1 MNVNRA
7 VLYLGCFTIGIIA
20 GLRSLTAPAL
30 VSWAA
35 HLGWLDLS
43 GSRLSFLGSRAA
55 IIILSSLALAELVAD
70 KLPKT
75 PKRTNLVPLVF
86 RAITG
91 GFSSM
96 AICAS
101 AHQPL
106 VIGTILGVLGS
117 IAGAFAGYEIRRRL
131 VEAFELPD
139 FGVALAEDIVAIG
152 CGLLIVSHLF

>member
-7 VLYLGCFTIGIIA
+7 VLYLGCFSIGVIA

-43 GSRLSFLGSRAA
+43 GSWMSFLGSWTA

-75 PKRTNLVPLVF
+75 PKRTNPAPLVF
-86 RAITG
+86 RAIAG

-106 VIGTILGVLGS
+106 VIGTILGALGS
-117 IAGAFAGYEIRRRL
+117 IAGAFAGYEIRHRL
-131 VEAFELPD
+131 VEAFGLPD
-139 FGVALAEDIVAIG
+139 FGVAVVEDLVAVG
-152 CGLLIVSHLF
+152 GAFLIVSTMF

>member
-7 VLYLGCFTIGIIA
+7 VLYLGCFSIGVIA

-43 GSRLSFLGSRAA
+43 RSWLSFLGSRTAT
-55 IIILSSLALAELVAD
+55 IILSLLALAELVAD

-101 AHQPL
+101 AHQSPI
-106 VIGTILGVLGS
+106 IGTFAGVLGS
-117 IAGAFAGYEIRRRL
+117 IAGAFAGYEIRHRL
-131 VEAFELPD
+131 VEAFGLPD
-139 FGVALAEDIVAIG
+139 FGVAVAEDLAAVGGAF
-152 CGLLIVSHLF
+152 LIVSTMF

>member
-7 VLYLGCFTIGIIA
+7 VLYLGCFSIGITA

-43 GSRLSFLGSRAA
+43 GSRLSFLGSWTAT
-55 IIILSSLALAELVAD
+55 IVLSLLALGELVAD

-75 PKRTNLVPLVF
+75 PNRTDLGPLVF
-86 RAITG
+86 RVITG
-91 GFSSM
+91 GFSSL
-96 AICAS
+96 AICTS

-117 IAGAFAGYEIRRRL
+117 IAGAFAGYEIRHRL
-131 VEAFELPD
+131 VKTFGFPY
-139 FGVALAEDIVAIG
+139 FGVALAEDFVAVG
-152 CGLLIVSHLF
+152 GALLIVSTMF

>member
-7 VLYLGCFTIGIIA
+7 VLYLGCFSIGIIA

-43 GSRLSFLGSRAA
+43 GSWLSFLSSRAA
-55 IIILSSLALAELVAD
+55 TIILSLLAFVELVAD

-75 PKRTNLVPLVF
+75 PNRTDPGPLVF
-86 RAITG
+86 RVITG
-91 GFSSM
+91 GLSSL

-101 AHQPL
+101 AHQSL
-106 VIGTILGVLGS
+106 VIGAILGVLGS
-117 IAGAFAGYEIRRRL
+117 IAGAFAGYEIRHRL
-131 VEAFELPD
+131 VKTFGLPD
-139 FGVALAEDIVAIG
+139 FGVALAEDMVAIG

>member
-7 VLYLGCFTIGIIA
+7 VLYLGCFSIGVIA

-43 GSRLSFLGSRAA
+43 GSWMSFLGSWTA

-75 PKRTNLVPLVF
+75 PKRTNPAPLVF
-86 RAITG
+86 RAIAG

-117 IAGAFAGYEIRRRL
+117 IAGAFAGYEIRHRL
-131 VEAFELPD
+131 VEAFGLPD
-139 FGVALAEDIVAIG
+139 FGVAAVEDLVAIG
-152 CGLLIVSHLF
+152 GGLLIVSTMF

>member
-1 MNVNRA
+1 MKVNRA
-7 VLYLGCFTIGIIA
+7 VLYLGCFSIGIIA

-35 HLGWLDLS
+35 QLGWLDLRS
-43 GSRLSFLGSRAA
+43 SWLSFLGSRAA
-55 IIILSSLALAELVAD
+55 TVILTLLALAELVAD

-75 PKRTNLVPLVF
+75 PNRTDLGPLIF

-91 GFSSM
+91 GLSGM

-101 AHQPL
+101 AHQSP
-106 VIGTILGVLGS
+106 VIGAILGVLGS
-117 IAGAFAGYEIRRRL
+117 IAGAFAGYEIRHRL
-131 VEAFELPD
+131 VKTFGLPD

-152 CGLLIVSHLF
+152 GGLLIVSHMF

>member
-7 VLYLGCFTIGIIA
+7 ILYLGCFSLGVIA

-43 GSRLSFLGSRAA
+43 GSRLSFLGSRTAT
-55 IIILSSLALAELVAD
+55 IILSLLALAELVAD

-101 AHQPL
+101 AHQSPI
-106 VIGTILGVLGS
+106 IGTFVGVLGS
-117 IAGAFAGYEIRRRL
+117 IAGAFAGYEIRHRL
-131 VEAFELPD
+131 VEAFGLPD
-139 FGVALAEDIVAIG
+139 FGVAVAEDLVAVG
-152 CGLLIVSHLF
+152 GAFLIVSTMF